1 MRRLVLLLASV
12 LTGCSVLFDPGRVPV
27 PTPHD
32 CSKFIDTA
40 YLEGVVGEAPGR
52 ITWKW
57 PSLTDGYRLCTTV
70 PGGMPS
76 CLRIGCVAPECS
88 FAQDGLSP
96 GVRVT
101 ATVGVETCEGV
112 PRFASGAATPIDT
125 TSSSG
130 WTVEQRNCQTA
141 ELTAVAGN
149 LSVDQQGFGCATAF
163 TPEGDWDELTLDAD
177 VRISSVASGVSAGFV
192 LEQKV
197 NSHRLRLIAA
207 VDAPTRLIPA
217 ELSRRTSTT
226 DDVQA
231 QGLHTLSTDWQH
243 VRIVVRGNVVSWQQ
257 GPVGGAL
264 VEVLRWTDRTPE
276 SGRIGLTADGTGRFE
291 VRNLRVS
298 SIAAELPEAPTSVR
312 FAFGIDGG
320 LAGSRA
326 VGVPV
331 VNEACPALADC
342 DGGCAPPSGA
352 TCGRFSR
359 TGLFIDYSQLALP
372 APRGLDAQK
381 DVEVSLRFGLPADA
395 GTTNTYVISLP
406 TTRLLD
412 TSPTE
417 TQVAQVSVPTLLA
430 AGTWHRATFVFP
442 ADGGVVSGTV
452 DGVPVTSTSRWPSG
466 PQSRSF
472 DALRLGNALNASDFW
487 LHEVTVEQK

>member
-1 MRRLVLLLASV
+1 MRRVLLLASV

-32 CSKFIDTA
+32 CAKFIDTA
-40 YLEGVVGEAPGR
+40 SLEGVVGEAPGR

-57 PSLTDGYRLCTTV
+57 PSLTEQYRLCTTL

-76 CLRIGCVAPECS
+76 CRTVMCEAPDCG
-88 FAQDGLSP
+88 FAQDGLEP

-125 TSSSG
+125 TSSTG

-141 ELTAVAGN
+141 ELTAVSGN
-149 LSVDQQGFGCATAF
+149 LSVDQQGFGCVTAF

-177 VRISSVASGVSAGFV
+177 VRISAVASGVSAGFV

-207 VDAPTRLIPA
+207 VDAATRLIPA
-217 ELSRRTSTT
+217 ELSRRTTTT

-243 VRIVVRGNVVSWQQ
+243 VRIAVRGNVVSWQQ
-257 GPVGGAL
+257 GAVDGPL

-291 VRNLRVS
+291 VKNLRVS
-298 SIAAELPEAPTSVR
+298 SIAGELPEAPASAR
-312 FAFGIDGG
+312 FSFGVDGG

-331 VNEACPALADC
+331 VHEACPALADC
-342 DGGCAPPSGA
+342 DAGCAPPSGA
-352 TCGRFSR
+352 TCGRFTR
-359 TGLFIDYSQLALP
+359 TGLFIDYAQVALP
-372 APRGLDAQK
+372 APRGLDTQK
-381 DVEVSLRFGLPADA
+381 DVEVTLRFGFPADA
-395 GTTNTYVISLP
+395 GTTNTNVLSLP

-412 TSPTE
+412 ASPTE
-417 TQVAQVSVPTLLA
+417 TQVAQASVPPLLA
-430 AGTWHRATFVFP
+430 AGTWHRATFFFP
-442 ADGGVVSGTV
+442 ADGGVVSGAL
-452 DGVPVTSTSRWPSG
+452 DGVPIASTTRWPAG
-466 PQSRSF
+466 LQSRSF
-472 DALRLGNALNASDFW
+472 DALRLGNALNASDVW